1 MWPAAPSALAP
12 GVNLRTG
19 LLASPREGG
28 AAPAPAASQL
38 VRFAERHRKLLNALV
53 RQRPALLEG
62 SLALLLKV
70 SAEK

>member
-1 MWPAAPSALAP
+1 VWPAAPSALAP

-28 AAPAPAASQL
+28 AAPAASQL

>member
-1 MWPAAPSALAP
+1 L
-12 GVNLRTG
+12 G
-19 LLASPREGG
+19 SP
-28 AAPAPAASQL
+28 L

-70 SAEK
+70 PRLMDFDNKRAHFRARILVSVWLEGPLRGRAV